1 MNLPNRLT
9 VLRLILACIYFAL
22 LTFAENKGIFN
33 PALLDIALGL
43 FIVAIITDILDGYLA
58 RKYNL
63 VTNFGR
69 IADPFVDK
77 VLICGTFVFFV
88 EWSQLREFMPAWML
102 VIILG
107 REFLISAIRAFA
119 ESKNIAFGSSSW
131 GQHKMTIQSITIIA
145 ALAYLRFFL
154 THQTFWVVVTLKVL
168 FWLTLA
174 TTIISGMTYIFYS
187 RKIKQ
192 LES

>member
-9 VLRLILACIYFAL
+9 ILRLILACIYFVL
-22 LTFAENKGIFN
+22 LAFAENKGAFN

-43 FIVAIITDILDGYLA
+43 FIIAIITDVLDGYLA
-58 RKYNL
+58 RRYNM

-77 VLICGTFVFFV
+77 VLICGSFVFFV
-88 EWSQLREFMPAWML
+88 AWTQIREFMPAWML
-102 VIILG
+102 VVILG
-107 REFLISAIRAFA
+107 REFLVSAIRAFA
-119 ESKNIAFGSSSW
+119 ESRNIPFGSSFW

-145 ALAYLRFFL
+145 ALIYLRFFL
-154 THQTFWVVVTLKVL
+154 TNQTFWIVVTLKSL
-168 FWLTLA
+168 IWLTLV
-174 TTIISGMTYIFYS
+174 TTVISGITYILCY

-192 LES
+192 LKT